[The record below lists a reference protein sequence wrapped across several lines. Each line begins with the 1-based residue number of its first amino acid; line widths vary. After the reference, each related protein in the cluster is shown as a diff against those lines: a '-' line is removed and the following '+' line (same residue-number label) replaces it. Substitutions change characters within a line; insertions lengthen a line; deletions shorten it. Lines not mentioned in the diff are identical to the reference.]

1 MSTRETQVW
10 SPTKL
15 HRHLNDGSR
24 FAILDVR
31 NRDEFDAW
39 KIEGKSPIQTVNIPY
54 FDLLELRKKTKKSPQ
69 RLPSQSRIG

>member
-10 SPTKL
+10 SPAKL

-39 KIEGKSPIQTVNIPY
+39 KIEGKAPIQTINIPY

-69 RLPSQSRIG
+69 RLPAQSRIG